1 MASSSENKKRG
12 YRPPAND
19 EERLLVRRVSQLA
32 LGAVYGGVKKI
43 GFLSD
48 RELELALA
56 AGNQSGA
63 AMRAFGGYENAE
75 RCVLAFSDSEENL
88 CDEVFE
94 IDCVRVQ
101 VRGEAKRL
109 THRDY
114 LGALMSLG
122 LTRDALGDIL
132 PDEEGALVYA
142 RRVAAQCILN
152 ELTSV
157 GKHAVHCEESR
168 EQPETQTHRTEHTA
182 SVASL
187 RLDAVLSAMLRVSR
201 SEACALI
208 RSGAVSVNHVQTVRQ
223 HEPMY
228 ENDVVRV
235 KGYGKYELSALG
247 TQSKKGRTFITYCQ
261 F

>member
-1 MASSSENKKRG
+1 MASSSEHKKRG
-12 YRPPAND
+12 YRPPCND

-32 LGAVYGGVKKI
+32 MGAVYGGVKKI

-56 AGNQSGA
+56 AGNASGV
-63 AMRAFGGYENAE
+63 AMRAFGGYESAE
-75 RCVLAFSDSEENL
+75 RCVLAFSNCEENL

-94 IDCVRVQ
+94 IGCVRIEA
-101 VRGEAKRL
+101 GAEAKRL

-114 LGALMSLG
+114 LGALMALG
-122 LTRDALGDIL
+122 LTRETLGDIL
-132 PDEEGALVYA
+132 PDEKGAFVYA
-142 RRVAAQCILN
+142 RRVAVQCILN
-152 ELTSV
+152 ELTGV
-157 GKHAVHCEESR
+157 GRCTVHCEESVQ
-168 EQPETQTHRTEHTA
+168 QPVQQEHRTERTA

-201 SEACALI
+201 SEAGALI
-208 RSGAVSVNHVQTVRQ
+208 RAGAVSINHVQAARQ
-223 HEPMY
+223 HEAMY

-235 KGYGKYELSALG
+235 KGYGKYELCAVG
-247 TQSKKGRTFITYCQ
+247 AQSKKGRTFITYCQ